1 MPRINRSQLGQ
12 SPFQQLFY
20 NEMVLQKWNDL
31 AESMSTD
38 GALTKEL
45 KENVRRVLAQGNG
58 CAYCQAK
65 GRPLKPED
73 IKESYAIAF
82 AEVFL
87 MQRENI
93 ADTFFVVLKEVFS
106 DEEISELVAFIC
118 FTTAQ
123 QYFGALM
130 GLKP

>member
-1 MPRINRSQLGQ
+1 MPRIKSSQLGS
-12 SPFQQLFY
+12 SPFQQLFH
-20 NEMVLQKWNDL
+20 NEVIAHKWNDL
-31 AESMSTD
+31 SETISSD
-38 GALTKEL
+38 GVLTKEL
-45 KENVRRVLAQGNG
+45 KENVRRALAFGNG

-87 MQRENI
+87 IHREKTEE
-93 ADTFFVVLKEVFS
+93 TFFLVLKEVFS

-123 QYFGALM
+123 QYFGAVM
-130 GLKP
+130 GLN